1 MPKYNLT
8 GTEQIPD
15 GAFVNLAAAGR
26 VVDEAGA
33 AHSRIYKGES
43 FQGCEVPL
51 PDRLQAAVDRGHLV
65 VEEVSE

>member
-26 VVDEAGA
+26 VVDEAGM
-33 AHSRIYKGES
+33 AHGRLYKGES
-43 FQGCEVPL
+43 FQGCTIEEPE
-51 PDRLQAAVDRGHLV
+51 RLQAGVVRGQLTM
-65 VEEVSE
+65 EESE

>member
-26 VVDEAGA
+26 VVDQAGV
-33 AHSRIYKGES
+33 AHHRLIKGQS
-43 FQGCEVPL
+43 IQGCEVPD
-51 PDRLQAAVDRGHLV
+51 PERLQAAVAAGQV
-65 VEEVSE
+65 TMQEIPE